1 MSKPLETVNDDVC
14 ESIATQFLVLGI
26 STVFQFS
33 THILSM
39 VRLSFEALLHYGTL
53 IT

>member
-1 MSKPLETVNDDVC
+1 MSKQLETVNDDVD
-14 ESIATQFLVLGI
+14 ESIAAQFSVLGI
-26 STVFQFS
+26 STAFQLS

-39 VRLSFEALLHYGTL
+39 VLLSFEALLHYGTL